1 MYHRRSLIRHAI
13 VSWSSDG
20 VVEGIETCENIDAQA
35 GVEYYN
41 GILLPD
47 LVDAH
52 CHLELS
58 YLRDAIP
65 QGGGFT
71 AFARD
76 MGRVRDIADRTE
88 KLRAAED
95 ADRALWHQGVGAVGD
110 VGNGSLTFG
119 IKRRSPVAYL
129 NFVELFGLAVGD
141 AETLIPV
148 MTDGIGTGMRCVV
161 TPHST
166 YSLQDAAFRSAV
178 GYGPCNRPLS
188 IHFMESPAERELFE
202 GCGSLYEWYG
212 KRGLEIDFAG
222 YGSPARRITSAVP
235 ADRDILLVHNCCV
248 TEEDVD
254 IILSHFT
261 GRVTWV
267 LCPRSNRYISRMEPP
282 VELLRR
288 KGVNIAVGTDSLA
301 SNTSLDMVAEL
312 RALGN
317 VPLEELLDWVTLN
330 GAMALG
336 LGERFAGFEKGSASG
351 AVLLSGVDWDSMA
364 LTDAS
369 RTERIF

>member
-1 MYHRRSLIRHAI
+1 M
-13 VSWSSDG
+13 
-20 VVEGIETCENIDAQA
+20 
-35 GVEYYN
+35 
-41 GILLPD
+41 
-47 LVDAH
+47 
-52 CHLELS
+52 
-58 YLRDAIP
+58 
-65 QGGGFT
+65 
-71 AFARD
+71 
-76 MGRVRDIADRTE
+76 
-88 KLRAAED
+88 
-95 ADRALWHQGVGAVGD
+95 
-110 VGNGSLTFG
+110 
-119 IKRRSPVAYL
+119 
-129 NFVELFGLAVGD
+129 
-141 AETLIPV
+141 
-148 MTDGIGTGMRCVV
+148 
-161 TPHST
+161 
-166 YSLQDAAFRSAV
+166 
-178 GYGPCNRPLS
+178 
-188 IHFMESPAERELFE
+188 
-202 GCGSLYEWYG
+202 
-212 KRGLEIDFAG
+212 
-222 YGSPARRITSAVP
+222 
-235 ADRDILLVHNCCV
+235 
-248 TEEDVD
+248 D